1 MLDTFDAEEKVK
13 IECAMDDLNLDVD
26 TAVPIGLIVNE
37 LLTNALKYAFP
48 EGTKGKIKIS
58 LNKQNEALFLK
69 VSDNV

>member
-37 LLTNALKYAFP
+37 LLTNA
-48 EGTKGKIKIS
+48 
-58 LNKQNEALFLK
+58 
-69 VSDNV
+69 